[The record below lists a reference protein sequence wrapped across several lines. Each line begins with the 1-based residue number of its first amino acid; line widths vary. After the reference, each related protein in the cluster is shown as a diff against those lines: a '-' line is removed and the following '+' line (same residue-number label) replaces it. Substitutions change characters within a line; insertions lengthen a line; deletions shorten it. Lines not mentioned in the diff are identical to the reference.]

1 MDTMKD
7 ILEWAGYI
15 LAAIG
20 FGVTIYKTVEV
31 WLNLKRFSWSEV
43 DKYSKV
49 LIKKM
54 SKDFFVP
61 DVIVGIG
68 RGGAIVG
75 SILSGNIVV
84 PTCKKERNIPIL
96 GVDRLYEWQHGTR
109 VEIDNKMV
117 DFSPLAEK
125 KVLLVAG
132 DVLTGGTMKFYV
144 QQLEQAKVAELRT
157 GCLVKGVA
165 ATFRPDYF
173 GKEIP
178 ADFNMPWMYKGYGYS
193 RDSRKP
199 LNDKK
204 QA

>member
-7 ILEWAGYI
+7 ILEWAGYF
-15 LAAIG
+15 LAVVG
-20 FGVTIYKTVEV
+20 FGATIYKTVEV
-31 WLNLKRFSWSEV
+31 WLSLKTFSWSDV
-43 DKYSKV
+43 DKYTKV
-49 LIKKM
+49 LIKKIA
-54 SKDFFVP
+54 KDYFVP

-68 RGGAIVG
+68 RGGAIIG
-75 SILSGNIVV
+75 SILSGNITV
-84 PTCKKERNIPIL
+84 PSNQKERNIPVL

-109 VEIDNKMV
+109 VEIENKMV
-117 DFSPLAEK
+117 DFSPLAGK

-144 QQLEQAKVAELRT
+144 RQLEQAKVGELKT
-157 GCLVKGVA
+157 GCLVKGVT
-165 ATFRPDYF
+165 ATFQPDYF

-199 LNDKK
+199 SKDKK

>member
-84 PTCKKERNIPIL
+84 PTCNKERNIPIL

>member
-1 MDTMKD
+1 MNSMKD
-7 ILEWAGYI
+7 ILEWAGYV
-15 LAAIG
+15 LAVIG
-20 FGVTIYKTVEV
+20 FGATIYKTIEV
-31 WLNLKRFSWSEV
+31 WLNLKSFSWGDV

-49 LIKKM
+49 LIKKI
-54 SKDFFVP
+54 SKDYFVP
-61 DVIVGIG
+61 DTIVGIG
-68 RGGAIVG
+68 RGGAIIG

-84 PTCKKERNIPIL
+84 PSNQKGKNISIL

-109 VEIDNKMV
+109 VEIENTMV
-117 DFSPLAEK
+117 DFSPLKGK

-132 DVLTGGTMKFYV
+132 DIMTGGTMKFYV
-144 QQLEQAKVAELRT
+144 RQLEQAKVAELKT

-165 ATFRPDYF
+165 ATFQPDYF

-199 LNDKK
+199 SESKK
-204 QA
+204 KA